1 MARGPLRIAIEDF
14 INTFNPGDALHRW
27 LARFVSDPLAVTYA
41 VIRDTFV
48 TFFCYVMARAL
59 GTEQEQLPPPPV
71 WWK

>member
-1 MARGPLRIAIEDF
+1 LLDF
-14 INTFNPGDALHRW
+14 FSRLYDW
-27 LARFVSDPLAVTYA
+27 LARFVSDPLGVTYA
-41 VIRDTFV
+41 VIKDTFV